1 MGIVHERK
9 ISVLVAAMLLG
20 SSLSVGECTPA
31 SAGSPLMDARAQST
45 PPKKSIFDPRPQR
58 DEPTM
63 TPDQRLKLQNDLTAA
78 RDRQAPDAKARPRPT
93 TAPAQLKKPR

>member
-1 MGIVHERK
+1 MGIAHERK

-20 SSLSVGECTPA
+20 SNLSVGECTPA

-45 PPKKSIFDPRPQR
+45 PPKKSIFDPPPQR

-63 TPDQRLKLQNDLTAA
+63 TPDQRLKLQKDLTNA
-78 RDRQAPDAKARPRPT
+78 RDRHAPDGKARARPAKAPTRPE
-93 TAPAQLKKPR
+93 KP